1 MKFEISPWPWQ
12 IGTKAELS
20 IAEKTDD
27 KIDYLSEWYKGD
39 EHGTQESNIVFTI
52 HTAGAMSI
60 LDKNNYEGVYL
71 YPEQVEHLREILR
84 NMGEI

>member
-1 MKFEISPWPWQ
+1 MITWY

-27 KIDYLSEWYKGD
+27 KIDYLSEWYRGD
-39 EHGTQESNIVFTI
+39 DSGTQENEVLIT
-52 HTAGAMSI
+52 TYKDGSI
-60 LDKNNYEGVYL
+60 LILEKRNYESVHL

-84 NMGEI
+84 NMEEI